1 MSVCRTLLS
10 QGPPRRKLMPQSPLL
25 EATFGWYR
33 QYEAVGRD
41 LFQPWWIDDSMI
53 LPSSSEYTMVHT
65 SLSKVS
71 MCFRIF
77 WCYVI
82 AIRSYLF
89 FLPRCSASISTRT
102 SEKYLPGHLDATY
115 CTNALNKFII
125 RHGFEIF
132 DKVLSPFRLTFI
144 SVTYHFWCCLMAL
157 QVYVQKPCIWCC
169 FDSLTDI
176 LSVYSYQLSSSW
188 RVLVHR

>member
-1 MSVCRTLLS
+1 MSAGLCCLK
-10 QGPPRRKLMPQSPLL
+10 GLL
-25 EATFGWYR
+25 EGSSCHSHPS
-33 QYEAVGRD
+33 
-41 LFQPWWIDDSMI
+41 LKQPLDGIGNMKLLDWIFSNLDDSMI

-157 QVYVQKPCIWCC
+157 QVYLQKPRI
-169 FDSLTDI
+169 
-176 LSVYSYQLSSSW
+176 
-188 RVLVHR
+188 